1 MKINK
6 LNKYN
11 KILLSTILAASMGVS
26 SCSLDEVNP
35 SGSTMN
41 ILISQKAGYQQAINN
56 CYFSLQRYFY
66 GKNGMMFLT
75 EAGTDL
81 WTSRQ
86 NAKTYEGYFKY
97 GQGAQISLNNAKD
110 QWNGAYDGIGACN
123 LCIESVDNVTDFAS
137 TDEKNA
143 LVAEAHYMRA
153 LYYYFLVEQFG
164 AVTLNTT
171 LPTGVDLSPTKTEPL
186 EIYKTTIIPDLEFAA
201 KWLPISRP
209 GEEGRALRKSAMGL
223 LAKACLQT
231 KEYGSTEFIQ
241 KALDTSKELIAD
253 CESGGAKYATYMY
266 PTINQ
271 VFANANNLEN
281 KESLYSV
288 AFSQAGGSTNLWQH
302 NQDYQLFYG
311 NVAKFPAIL
320 YKGHETEIGRYSD
333 GLFMPSKYLLD
344 VFVNKDNTLDPRY
357 AVFFQTEWT
366 ANNAYQWSADNL
378 KMYDRTSSVTS
389 SSKVNVGDVA
399 IKIVRPQEA
408 AYSNLVSN
416 KLNVPYLVIDYKDL
430 YNDDMTVKMTYTR
443 LNDGS
448 TVENP
453 FYFFYPSL
461 NKFNSSNF
469 TVISASKNR
478 FACDASAITMR
489 MAEIYLIA
497 AEADLY
503 LNGGS
508 GSAAY
513 INKVRKR
520 AGATDIQG
528 SVTIQTI
535 LDERARELAGEYT
548 RFYDLKRTGKLSKA
562 YLTETNPDVGAY
574 FNDDYYKVRPIPQSF
589 TDVIKNGAEY
599 QNPGY

>member
-1 MKINK
+1 MKFNK
-6 LNKYN
+6 LKKYN
-11 KILLSTILAASMGVS
+11 KILLSTMLVASMGVS

-35 SGSTMN
+35 SGSTMD
-41 ILISQKAGYQQAINN
+41 ILISQKSGFQQAINN

-66 GKNGMMFLT
+66 GKNNMMLLT

-97 GQGAQISLNNAKD
+97 GQGAQISLNLAKD

-123 LCIESVDNVTDFAS
+123 LCIESVESVTDFGNIN
-137 TDEKNA
+137 EKNA
-143 LVAEAHYMRA
+143 LVAEAHFMRA
-153 LYYYFLVEQFG
+153 LYYYYLVEQFG

-171 LPTGVDLSPTKTEPL
+171 LPSGVDLSPVRTEPL
-186 EIYKTTIIPDLEFAA
+186 EIYKTCIIPDLEFAA
-201 KWLPISRP
+201 QWLPISRK
-209 GEEGRALRKSAMGL
+209 GEEGRALRKSAMGF

-231 KEYGSTEFIQ
+231 KEYGSTEYLQ

-253 CESGGAKYATYMY
+253 CESGGSKYASYMY
-266 PTINQ
+266 PTINE

-333 GLFMPSKYLLD
+333 GLFMPSKYLMD
-344 VFVNKDNTLDPRY
+344 VFVNEDNSLDPRY
-357 AVFFQTEWT
+357 AAFFQTEWT
-366 ANNAYQWSADNL
+366 ANNTYQWTADNL
-378 KMYDRTSSVTS
+378 KMYDRTSEVSS
-389 SSKVNVGDVA
+389 SSKVNVGDLT
-399 IKIVRPQEA
+399 IKITRPQEA
-408 AYSNLVSN
+408 EYSSLVSK
-416 KLNVPYLVIDYKDL
+416 KLSSPYLIVDYKDL

-443 LNDGS
+443 NNDG
-448 TVENP
+448 TVAENP

-461 NKFNSSNF
+461 IKFNSSNF
-469 TVISASKNR
+469 TVISAAKNR
-478 FACDASAITMR
+478 FGCDASSITMR
-489 MAEIYLIA
+489 MSEIYLIA

-508 GSAAY
+508 DATAY

-520 AGATDIQG
+520 AGAKEIAGT
-528 SVTIQTI
+528 VTIQKI

-548 RFYDLKRTGKLSKA
+548 RFYDLKRTGMLTKA
-562 YLTETNPDVGAY
+562 YLTAKNPDVGAY
-574 FNDDYYKVRPIPQSF
+574 FNDEYYKVRPIPQSF
-589 TDVIKNGAEY
+589 TDVIKNGSDY

>member
-1 MKINK
+1 M
-6 LNKYN
+6 
-11 KILLSTILAASMGVS
+11 VR
-26 SCSLDEVNP
+26 E
-35 SGSTMN
+35 
-41 ILISQKAGYQQAINN
+41 Q
-56 CYFSLQRYFY
+56 
-66 GKNGMMFLT
+66 
-75 EAGTDL
+75 
-81 WTSRQ
+81 
-86 NAKTYEGYFKY
+86 
-97 GQGAQISLNNAKD
+97 QISLNNAKD

-171 LPTGVDLSPTKTEPL
+171 LPSGVDLSPTKTEPL

-231 KEYGSTEFIQ
+231 KEYGTTEYLQ
-241 KALDTSKELIAD
+241 EALETSKALIAD

-357 AVFFQTEWT
+357 AAFFQTEWT
-366 ANNAYQWSADNL
+366 ANNAYQWTADNL

-408 AYSNLVSN
+408 AYSDLVSN

-478 FACDASAITMR
+478 FR
-489 MAEIYLIA
+489 M
-497 AEADLY
+497 
-503 LNGGS
+503 
-508 GSAAY
+508 
-513 INKVRKR
+513 
-520 AGATDIQG
+520 
-528 SVTIQTI
+528 
-535 LDERARELAGEYT
+535 
-548 RFYDLKRTGKLSKA
+548 
-562 YLTETNPDVGAY
+562 
-574 FNDDYYKVRPIPQSF
+574 
-589 TDVIKNGAEY
+589 
-599 QNPGY
+599 